1 MFTIFISLLIAELA
15 RVFDHSLTRSS
26 VCHFI
31 VADCSNCTICLLL
44 TYLPAGV
51 IRKGYRDSGWT
62 TFEKISSELISD
74 DEKVLDMEYL
84 KDEPLDDLVD
94 EDALAAKAKGHRG
107 LPLTKE
113 RFKGVIGSKTFT
125 NDADIDM
132 VIKIYE
138 RTYDS
143 VVTPIPRFKLD
154 NMPHISSEE
163 WDSFFTEVLP
173 GCAKVEFLSLSNNKA
188 CKVDITI
195 FRQLPNLKQLF
206 LDGSG
211 AFGAAEDFATGFPK
225 LEHLEFHNCPDITN
239 DGIEKL
245 TEALPM
251 CSINH

>member
-1 MFTIFISLLIAELA
+1 
-15 RVFDHSLTRSS
+15 
-26 VCHFI
+26 
-31 VADCSNCTICLLL
+31 
-44 TYLPAGV
+44 
-51 IRKGYRDSGWT
+51 
-62 TFEKISSELISD
+62 
-74 DEKVLDMEYL
+74 MEYL

-188 CKVDITI
+188 CKVDIKI